1 MEVPTPD
8 APDPGPTLP
17 LSSLLTVIITT
28 SPTPSAPT
36 TDLISSIIESFRTH
50 CPDLAKV
57 SVIVTFDTYDHIGP
71 KNRLK
76 RGTVTEEGAR
86 IFDQYKA
93 NVKELVL
100 TSYAPSSSPH
110 VFTTTTG
117 QAEYGLYEQPLYTVP
132 YTVTQTTDGQVTFI
146 EPTQRLGFG
155 LSVRTAL
162 RIATTPYVWVHQHD
176 WTLISDIPLPSL
188 LTIMTSSIP
197 SSSSSS
203 SSSLSTSTETPTAP
217 PPPVQY
223 ICFPSVRMLRYHV
236 SDHVT
241 HFPALRAL
249 TTQLKRDFTIPSPS
263 ASGPASTV
271 CLTPLFFWHDKP
283 HLASRTHYLQRIF
296 PGRLALGR
304 GEFIEDRVGQRARDQ
319 MKTGVWERWGCWLF
333 YPDEGR
339 RLVVRHLN
347 GRIWR
352 GAEGDRRRREM
363 LRGGEVTPEEATT
376 PGESISGGEGEMIVD
391 GEPTLGEEEGVNGRG
406 EVTDGE

>member
-1 MEVPTPD
+1 MEVVTPGSGSTV
-8 APDPGPTLP
+8 PIT
-17 LSSLLTVIITT
+17 SLLTVIITT

-36 TDLISSIIESFRTH
+36 TDLISSILESFRLY
-50 CPDLAKV
+50 CPDLANV
-57 SVIVTFDTYDHIGP
+57 SVIVTFDTFDHIGP

-76 RGTVTEEGAR
+76 KGTVTEEGAR

-100 TSYAPSSSPH
+100 ATYAPSPSAY
-110 VFTTTTG
+110 VFTTSTG

-132 YTVTQTTDGQVTFI
+132 YTVTQTADGRVTFV

-176 WTLISDIPLPSL
+176 WTLISDIPLASL
-188 LTIMTSSIP
+188 LTIMASSTP
-197 SSSSSS
+197 QSPPRPE
-203 SSSLSTSTETPTAP
+203 TDTETAFPP
-217 PPPVQY
+217 PPPLPPPVQY

-241 HFPALRAL
+241 HYPALRTL
-249 TTQLKRDFTIPSPS
+249 TKELKRDFVVSS
-263 ASGPASTV
+263 ETV

-283 HLASRTHYLQRIF
+283 HLASRSHYLERIF
-296 PGRLALGR
+296 PGRLAIGR

-319 MKTGVWERWGCWLF
+319 MKTGVWARWGCWLY

-339 RLVVRHLN
+339 KLVVRHLN
-347 GRIWR
+347 GRRWR
-352 GAEGDRRRREM
+352 GAEGDARRREM
-363 LRGGEVTPEEATT
+363 FLASGQST
-376 PGESISGGEGEMIVD
+376 PGEAT
-391 GEPTLGEEEGVNGRG
+391 PGEERDEDDVVSGVL
-406 EVTDGE
+406 DGD

>member
-1 MEVPTPD
+1 MEVT
-8 APDPGPTLP
+8 APDSGPASP
-17 LSSLLTVIITT
+17 ISSLLTVMITT

-36 TDLISSIIESFRTH
+36 TDLISSIIESFQLH

-76 RGTVTEEGAR
+76 KGTVTEEGAR

-93 NVKELVL
+93 NVKKLVL
-100 TSYAPSSSPH
+100 ASYAPSSSPR
-110 VFTTTTG
+110 VFTTSTG
-117 QAEYGLYEQPLYTVP
+117 QAEYGLKEQPVYTVP
-132 YTVTQTTDGQVTFI
+132 FTITQTTDGQVTFI

-162 RIATTPYVWVHQHD
+162 RIAATPYVWVHQHD
-176 WTLISDIPLPSL
+176 WTLISDIPLSSL
-188 LTIMTSSIP
+188 LTIMTSSTP
-197 SSSSSS
+197 TSSSSAD
-203 SSSLSTSTETPTAP
+203 TERETTPP

-223 ICFPSVRMLRYHV
+223 VCFPSVRMLRYHV

-249 TTQLKRDFTIPSPS
+249 TKQLKRDFVTPSPS
-263 ASGPASTV
+263 GPSETV

-283 HLASRTHYLQRIF
+283 HLASRAHYLERIF
-296 PGRLALGR
+296 PGRLAIGR

-319 MKTGVWERWGCWLF
+319 MKTGVWERWGCWLY
-333 YPDEGR
+333 YPDDGR
-339 RLVVRHLN
+339 KLVVRHLN

-352 GAEGDRRRREM
+352 GAEGDAKRREM
-363 LRGGEVTPEEATT
+363 LSSGEVTPGEAT
-376 PGESISGGEGEMIVD
+376 PGEEREMFAG
-391 GEPTLGEEEGVNGRG
+391 GEPTPGEEKEMGG
-406 EVTDGE
+406 DGEMTNGE

>member
-1 MEVPTPD
+1 MEVP
-8 APDPGPTLP
+8 APDLGSTLP
-17 LSSLLTVIITT
+17 VSGLLTVIITT

-36 TDLISSIIESFRTH
+36 TDLISSILESFRLH

-76 RGTVTEEGAR
+76 RGTVTEEGAA

-100 TSYAPSSSPH
+100 TSYARSSSPH
-110 VFTTTTG
+110 VFTTSTG
-117 QAEYGLYEQPLYTVP
+117 QAEYGLKEQPIYTVP
-132 YTVTQTTDGQVTFI
+132 YTVTQTTDGRVTFI

-155 LSVRTAL
+155 LSVRSAL
-162 RIATTPYVWVHQHD
+162 RVATTPYVWVHQHD
-176 WTLISDIPLPSL
+176 WTLISDIPLSSL
-188 LTIMTSSIP
+188 LTIMHSSTHTAI
-197 SSSSSS
+197 SSAE
-203 SSSLSTSTETPTAP
+203 TETDRAEP

-249 TTQLKRDFTIPSPS
+249 TKELKRDFVVSPS
-263 ASGPASTV
+263 SGPSETV

-283 HLASRTHYLQRIF
+283 HLASRAHYLERIF
-296 PGRLALGR
+296 PGRLAIGR

-319 MKTGVWERWGCWLF
+319 MKTGVWARWGCWLY

-339 RLVVRHLN
+339 RLVVRHLH

-352 GAEGDRRRREM
+352 GAERDARRREM
-363 LRGGEVTPEEATT
+363 LSGLGTGTGIIDLPLSSVLGRTHK
-376 PGESISGGEGEMIVD
+376 ESTLSGV
-391 GEPTLGEEEGVNGRG
+391 
-406 EVTDGE
+406 

>member
-1 MEVPTPD
+1 MEVTTPGSRH
-8 APDPGPTLP
+8 APPI
-17 LSSLLTVIITT
+17 SSLLTVIITT

-36 TDLISSIIESFRTH
+36 TDLISSILESFRVH
-50 CPDLAKV
+50 CPDLAQV

-93 NVKELVL
+93 NVKDLIL
-100 TSYAPSSSPH
+100 TSYAPSPSPH
-110 VFTTTTG
+110 DFITHTG
-117 QAEYGLYEQPLYTVP
+117 QAEYGLAEQPVYTVP
-132 YTVTQTTDGQVTFI
+132 YTVTQTRDGKVTFI
-146 EPTQRLGFG
+146 EPAQRLGFG

-162 RIATTPYVWVHQHD
+162 RLAPTPYVWVHQHD
-176 WTLISDIPLPSL
+176 WTLVSDIPLSAL
-188 LTIMTSSIP
+188 LAVMAS
-197 SSSSSS
+197 
-203 SSSLSTSTETPTAP
+203 STSNPTTTLTPREDTASR
-217 PPPVQY
+217 PPVQY
-223 ICFPSVRMLRYHV
+223 VCFPSVRMLRYHV

-249 TTQLKRDFTIPSPS
+249 TKQLKRDFVVSSPASPS
-263 ASGPASTV
+263 SGSSTTESV

-283 HLASRTHYLQRIF
+283 HLASREHYLDRIF
-296 PGRLALGR
+296 PGRLAIGR

-319 MKTGVWERWGCWLF
+319 MKQGVWARWGCWLF

-352 GAEGDRRRREM
+352 GEEGDRRRKEM
-363 LRGGEVTPEEATT
+363 ARSGEVTPEVFGAGEVT
-376 PGESISGGEGEMIVD
+376 PGEREVVVGAGDNGVGGENGIMD
-391 GEPTLGEEEGVNGRG
+391 GE
-406 EVTDGE
+406 